1 MLPAVLLSSSMAVT
15 KRSVSI
21 EDTVAEAVER
31 AAGEDGTSFSAW
43 LSSAAEHRL
52 RQREGLRGVEEWEGE
67 AGPLSPEERAA
78 GEALL
83 DRLLGIAPSTGGK

>member
-1 MLPAVLLSSSMAVT
+1 MAVT

-21 EDTVAEAVER
+21 EDTVAAAVEQ
-31 AAGEDGTSFSAW
+31 AAHEDGTSFSAW
-43 LSSAAEHRL
+43 LSSAASHRL

-67 AGPLSPEERAA
+67 AGALSAQERAA

-83 DRLLGIAPSTGGK
+83 DRLLGVNQTAGG